1 MQSANKAA
9 PEIIAALQLLGNAKE
24 EHVSFAMLGLGG
36 LQAKALE
43 AVRTLRPVAARLAS
57 RKIACDLRIEMAQ
70 LRRASQHAD
79 VLTNR
84 MSWNTPQ
91 DVDGTGDILNEL
103 TRLADSDYANRR
115 GDLQWPARLCIHRSI
130 MHSSEHCAFEHY
142 AFIGRL
148 AVLNHAWNDAVR
160 EWRRQPCK
168 VVMIDPNDADV
179 RQMVRLAPNIVELQ
193 LHPKR
198 DGPMLDV
205 GDNALAA
212 IQHGCPRL
220 ERLLMRGCDEH
231 TTSILPGISVQGI
244 INLVEARP
252 TLKEMDLVSIY
263 SRFSLD
269 DAAVLSP
276 ALRRGINPVRMYLSL
291 CDSLY
296 NGLSLCE
303 YPEENLVTLTCD
315 AMRNGGRVCEYCK
328 NALRTG
334 YLGDLCTY
342 RGVRASVYCQAAW
355 SNERVAEVG

>member
-1 MQSANKAA
+1 MLDEATFCRTQRPTRAPTKMQSANKAA

-84 MSWNTPQ
+84 MSWNTPHE
-91 DVDGTGDILNEL
+91 VDGTGDILNEL
-103 TRLADSDYANRR
+103 TRLSDSDYANRR
-115 GDLQWPARLCIHRSI
+115 GDLQWPAR
-130 MHSSEHCAFEHY
+130 FWEHY

-168 VVMIDPNDADV
+168 IVMIDPDDADV

-193 LHPKR
+193 LHPIIYGV
-198 DGPMLDV
+198 DGPVLDV

-220 ERLLMRGCDEH
+220 ERLLMRGCDEQ
-231 TTSILPGISVQGI
+231 GISAQGI

-252 TLKEMDLVSIY
+252 TLKEMDLLSIY

-269 DAAVLSP
+269 DSAVLSP

-296 NGLSLCE
+296 NGLSL
-303 YPEENLVTLTCD
+303 YKDFPRGNLVTLTCD
-315 AMRNGGRVCEYCK
+315 AMRNGARACEHCK

-334 YLGDLCTY
+334 QYMY

-355 SNERVAEVG
+355 SNERVADVG

>member
-9 PEIIAALQLLGNAKE
+9 PEIIAALHLLGNAKE

-84 MSWNTPQ
+84 MSWNTPH

-103 TRLADSDYANRR
+103 TRLSDSDYANRR
-115 GDLQWPARLCIHRSI
+115 GDLQWPAR
-130 MHSSEHCAFEHY
+130 FWEHY

-168 VVMIDPNDADV
+168 IVMIDPDDADV

-193 LHPKR
+193 LHPTR
-198 DGPMLDV
+198 DGPVLDV

-220 ERLLMRGCDEH
+220 ERLLMRGCDEQ
-231 TTSILPGISVQGI
+231 GISVQGI

-252 TLKEMDLVSIY
+252 TLKEMDLLSIY

-269 DAAVLSP
+269 DSAVLSP
-276 ALRRGINPVRMYLSL
+276 ALRRGTNPVRMYLSL

-315 AMRNGGRVCEYCK
+315 AMRSGARACEHCK
-328 NALRTG
+328 NPLAFRIPRRSV
-334 YLGDLCTY
+334 YIQES
-342 RGVRASVYCQAAW
+342 SVYCQAAW
-355 SNERVAEVG
+355 SSGHVAEVG

>member
-84 MSWNTPQ
+84 MSWNTPH

-220 ERLLMRGCDEH
+220 
-231 TTSILPGISVQGI
+231 
-244 INLVEARP
+244 
-252 TLKEMDLVSIY
+252 KEMDLVSIY